1 MEKTHKGKM
10 ASDFK
15 QNSFAFIKP
24 DVGDKDIFMHITGLA
39 SPDVGEPH
47 VGDRVLYEV
56 TSNHKGLIAVNVR
69 PAA

>member
-15 QNSFAFIKP
+15 TNSFAFIRP

-39 SPDVGEPH
+39 PDVGEPH
-47 VGDRVLYEV
+47 VNDRVQFEV
-56 TSNHKGLIAVNVR
+56 KSNHKGLIAVNVR
-69 PAA
+69 PA